1 MSNQTEPSHS
11 KSPDIEPIFIV
22 FSGLSGR
29 YDSIRLAYNYQQP
42 ATEWCVDEIQRTIK
56 SDRSTFT
63 NSLNSKTIE
72 KFTEARDDDEKLTRY
87 GFTVVEKVLTL
98 PGPEDLPK
106 GKSNV
111 HIVCD
116 ERTLDVSYVST
127 EHEDARKVCE
137 GQTGSVVKKVEYVRE
152 AEWNAIRPT
161 VFTIDG
167 KPYKPGG

>member
-1 MSNQTEPSHS
+1 MSNQSEPSHS
-11 KSPDIEPIFIV
+11 KSPDVEPIFIV

-29 YDSIRLAYNYQQP
+29 YDSIRLAYNYRQP
-42 ATEWCVDEIQRTIK
+42 ATEWCVDEIRRTIE
-56 SDRSTFT
+56 SDRSAFT
-63 NSLNSKTIE
+63 DRLDSKTFE
-72 KFTEARDDDEKLTRY
+72 MSTEARDENGKLTRY

-98 PGPEDLPK
+98 SGPEELPH

-127 EHEDARKVCE
+127 EHEEAKKVCE

-152 AEWNAIRPT
+152 AEWNAVRLPY
-161 VFTIDG
+161 VFLRISFW
-167 KPYKPGG
+167 Y